1 MEDTKN
7 LAVAAPAAE
16 QGCSGEVNNA
26 NPEHILLDM
35 LRKIKEGF
43 DDWAANGNVKA
54 NPVTEQYVRLA
65 LEISRELREWNNGT
79 VTKTALTDL
88 MKSLAELNG

>member
-1 MEDTKN
+1 MEDIKD
-7 LAVAAPAAE
+7 LQAALEAH
-16 QGCSGEVNNA
+16 GDTGSGEVNNCSCEA
-26 NPEHILLDM
+26 VLLDM

-65 LEISRELREWNNGT
+65 LEISRELREWNNGA
-79 VTKTALTDL
+79 VAKNAVSEL
-88 MKSLAELNG
+88 MSSLAELNN